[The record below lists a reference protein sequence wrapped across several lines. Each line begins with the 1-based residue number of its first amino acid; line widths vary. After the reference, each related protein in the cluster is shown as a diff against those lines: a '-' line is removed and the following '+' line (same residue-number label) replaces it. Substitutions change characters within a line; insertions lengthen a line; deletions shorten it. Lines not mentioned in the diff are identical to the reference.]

1 MGRKGEVVEDE
12 FQAARL
18 SYGEHRAVLYG
29 AVGSILAAQGAD
41 LAASRYLSRAF
52 LLDPRP
58 SRGLALARVQI
69 TLGRGRAALD
79 SATKAIAGAK
89 SPSPEALVVIAQAAD
104 LARLPSAQAEI
115 DRGRVKATF
124 KDGVSVRDEQV
135 SFPQGTRL
143 SSTPA
148 FRLEDSAVNLL
159 YVAEA
164 SCRHCSADLAE
175 LRRLVPAEVRVLI
188 VPEGDDRDAEVR
200 QVLSIYGY
208 DWPLLLGP
216 DLTARIRV
224 EPRSAL
230 VVARGGWSAALL
242 TAPFGRTL
250 PAVLEAYGKVDI
262 QETVPRP
269 RWDRRPVDR
278 RPLPPPPGL
287 LEDGLA
293 PGEDAP
299 FPPEFAAAVEAY
311 RARRYREALKGFDAL
326 EARGDGWLL
335 PPEARLDRAL
345 CLAGLGKRPEAR
357 RILLRTGDSPLRRR
371 DRRDTRAGG
380 PAGAIA
386 RSLSEVRSGRFG
398 SNRSGGWRMAETAHA
413 VIETSKGEI
422 EIEFLAEKAPGHVKN
437 FVDLAKK
444 GFYDGTTFHRCIPGF
459 MIQGG
464 CPNTKEGGGSQGP
477 AGTGGPGHSIDA
489 EFNDTSHKRGVVSM
503 ARSGDPNSAGS
514 QFFIVVS
521 DSTFL
526 DNQYTAFGRVVRG
539 MEVADAIVEAPRDGS
554 DNPKERVEMKVK
566 VVDSQG

>member
-1 MGRKGEVVEDE
+1 MRSLLALLVTSMMMTTAALTLLPGPRPATAAVDASTIEAAEGLAREALALAAHDPQAGLAKARRALALTNEFNPTVFVEMGRKGEVVEDE

-29 AVGSILAAQGAD
+29 AVGSILAAQGAH

-69 TLGRGRAALD
+69 ALGRGRAALD

-104 LARLPSAQAEI
+104 VARLPSAQAEI

-216 DLTARIRV
+216 DLTARLRV

-293 PGEDAP
+293 PGEDEP

-311 RARRYREALKGFDAL
+311 RAGRYREALKGFDAL

-345 CLAGLGKRPEAR
+345 CLAGLGNRPEAR
-357 RILLRTGDSPLRRR
+357 RILLRTGDS
-371 DRRDTRAGG
+371 
-380 PAGAIA
+380 
-386 RSLSEVRSGRFG
+386 RF
-398 SNRSGGWRMAETAHA
+398 E
-413 VIETSKGEI
+413 
-422 EIEFLAEKAPGHVKN
+422 
-437 FVDLAKK
+437 
-444 GFYDGTTFHRCIPGF
+444 
-459 MIQGG
+459 
-464 CPNTKEGGGSQGP
+464 
-477 AGTGGPGHSIDA
+477 
-489 EFNDTSHKRGVVSM
+489 
-503 ARSGDPNSAGS
+503 
-514 QFFIVVS
+514 
-521 DSTFL
+521 
-526 DNQYTAFGRVVRG
+526 
-539 MEVADAIVEAPRDGS
+539 DAIDETL
-554 DNPKERVEMKVK
+554 ERVAPPG
-566 VVDSQG
+566 Q